1 MIMGHSGAPSQLKAR
16 TIPQQHRNNQVR
28 SLSLSLTH
36 THAYTHTHTHA
47 HTCTNTTHICTN
59 TKHTHTRNNQSQN
72 RSWHLQLFFVFFF
85 KTSILQKSNIHCT
98 YFADILYAQIHYT
111 HLLNSMITRHT
122 SDKMYNTTFNT
133 LETLSEKNK
142 NRTKNCDMK
151 DLWRGKLEGQ
161 QL

>member
-47 HTCTNTTHICTN
+47 QTPHTYVQTPN
-59 TKHTHTRNNQSQN
+59 THTQEITNHKIEVGTYNCF
-72 RSWHLQLFFVFFF
+72 LVFF

-122 SDKMYNTTFNT
+122 SDKMYSTTFNT